1 MVFSTIEYSYILQR
15 YCSYV
20 FPRTHA
26 SFFSVCTCMNHIKDE
41 FHLSVTDK
49 KFVTFSA
56 ITEKQVYEL
65 YFTFGLSGNLDFRA
79 KKGIGA
85 WKQDRQQDKLDY
97 WKEEDV
103 KEKDRRWKRGRKME
117 GYILTEK
124 EGWGGR
130 KSMIEVYYAL
140 WMLEWT

>member
-1 MVFSTIEYSYILQR
+1 
-15 YCSYV
+15 
-20 FPRTHA
+20 
-26 SFFSVCTCMNHIKDE
+26 MNHIKDE

-85 WKQDRQQDKLDY
+85 
-97 WKEEDV
+97 
-103 KEKDRRWKRGRKME
+103 
-117 GYILTEK
+117 
-124 EGWGGR
+124 
-130 KSMIEVYYAL
+130 
-140 WMLEWT
+140 

>member
-1 MVFSTIEYSYILQR
+1 
-15 YCSYV
+15 
-20 FPRTHA
+20 
-26 SFFSVCTCMNHIKDE
+26 MNHIKDE